1 MSIAKGLGGF
11 EMYLTLWVTAA
22 IVTGIAIGKWL
33 PAIPS
38 LLGEL
43 QYCGVSLPI
52 AALT

>member
-33 PAIPS
+33 PAIRRYWENCNTVVYRFP
-38 LLGEL
+38 
-43 QYCGVSLPI
+43 
-52 AALT
+52 